1 MNRRRFMKTTVAAVA
16 ISAAAPAISAGK
28 SENPR
33 RNWGPWQCVHDR
45 GAHACNGL
53 AFFAIVKP
61 VIGAI
66 INPANF
72 RLLDGSTPVALTP
85 CVCGT
90 CGVDIMRVAAVDGVW
105 PLTVREVTR

>member
-1 MNRRRFMKTTVAAVA
+1 MNRRRFMKTTLAAVA
-16 ISAAAPAISAGK
+16 VSAAAPTISAGK
-28 SENPR
+28 RENPR
-33 RNWGPWQCVHDR
+33 RNWGPWKCVHDR
-45 GAHACNGL
+45 GARACNGV

-61 VIGAI
+61 VNGAI

-90 CGVDIMRVAAVDGVW
+90 CGANIVHAFRIDGVW
-105 PLTVREVTR
+105 PLTVREVSR